1 MKKFLTAAMVVM
13 TALSLGACASSAA
26 KSGGTESA
34 KDTSTKDTS
43 AESAGEAKAEGS
55 YAGKT
60 LIMAT
65 NAEFPPYEYHEGK
78 DIVGLSLIH
87 ISEPTRH

>member
-1 MKKFLTAAMVVM
+1 MKKFLTAAMAVM

-34 KDTSTKDTS
+34 KDTS
-43 AESAGEAKAEGS
+43 AESAGETKAEGS

-78 DIVGLSLIH
+78 DIVGIDV
-87 ISEPTRH
+87 